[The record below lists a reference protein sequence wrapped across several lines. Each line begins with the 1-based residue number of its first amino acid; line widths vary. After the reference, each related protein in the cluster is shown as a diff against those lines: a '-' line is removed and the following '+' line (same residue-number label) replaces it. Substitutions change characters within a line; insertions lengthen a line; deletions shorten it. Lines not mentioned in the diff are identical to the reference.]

1 MPHPLPNLYICR
13 SPLQL
18 LNCIEACEKL
28 GQNGGANILIC
39 AWRAE
44 IDRQMMLRVLELY
57 PHWAEIHFFPLYPTK
72 NQIPVLLDVFR
83 KRRHF
88 ANLFIGDTTHLI
100 NIFINKVG
108 HFESIHLVDDGT
120 ATISLAKRIAARSL
134 HRIRKNNTPRGKLST
149 ALQAQ
154 LGLSPMF
161 MYKAKFFTFYPIE
174 HLGLADRM
182 VLNEFKFIK
191 SRIQNKPRSQEI
203 WFIGSNIREIIL
215 KNSRDYDEFLA
226 QVNRQIDLSTVVYI
240 PHRKEPDSYL
250 SETSKRF
257 NMEIRRLDSILEIEL
272 IKSETLPKHIISF
285 GSSALDTLDILAKS
299 PVTVFC
305 IPDKCIN
312 TTSRSAYKDMYESM
326 AKKGFK
332 LIQLDEPTPT

>member
-1 MPHPLPNLYICR
+1 MRHPLPNLYICR

-44 IDRQMMLRVLELY
+44 IDRRMMQHALELY
-57 PHWAEIHFFPLYPTK
+57 PHWSEIHFFSLYPTK
-72 NQIPVLLDVFR
+72 NQIPILLDVFR

-108 HFESIHLVDDGT
+108 NFESIYLVDDGT
-120 ATISLAKRIAARSL
+120 ATISLAKRIATHSI
-134 HRIRKNNTPRGKLST
+134 HRIRKNNTPRGRLST
-149 ALQAQ
+149 VLQAR

-161 MYKAKFFTFYPIE
+161 MYQAKFFTFYQIG
-174 HLGLADRM
+174 HLGLADRI
-182 VLNEFKFIK
+182 VPNDFKFIK
-191 SRIQNKPRSQEI
+191 SRIQDKPRSEEI

-215 KNSRDYDEFLA
+215 KNNLDYDDFLA
-226 QVNRQIDLSTVVYI
+226 QVNQRVDLSKVVYI
-240 PHRKEPDSYL
+240 PHRKEHDSYL
-250 SETSKRF
+250 SDISKRF
-257 NMEIRRLDSILEIEL
+257 KMEIRRMDSILEIEL
-272 IKSETLPKHIISF
+272 TRTANLPRSIISF

-305 IPDKCIN
+305 IPEKSIK
-312 TTSRSAYKDMYESM
+312 TTSKSAYRDMYDSM
-326 AKKGFK
+326 KDKGFK
-332 LIQLDEPTPT
+332 MIELNDPTPI